1 MLKGGGNM
9 FIEKIEGK
17 NFKSFDE
24 LKIDLGNFNV
34 VIGPNASGKSN
45 FIRIFEFLRDI
56 ANFGLDNAISLQ
68 GGHEYIRN
76 MKIGSTQDL
85 SLKVTSSESQ
95 SQNKEIPSF
104 LGNGEVLKIV
114 KIEYEFCLRFD
125 QKTWCRV
132 TKEELKQD
140 LKIFTRKDQT
150 DVFLKVLRKNG
161 KLNYQIEAPDS
172 NYKKMV
178 ENTLFLL
185 KENIPENSLLM
196 ETPLFRFLTPLGD
209 IFREIAIY
217 DFDPKL
223 SKKAIPITGKAELEE
238 NGQNLPIVVKKI
250 LENEESRK
258 KFFNLVK
265 DLLPFVESLDIEKLV
280 DKSLLFKIRENYF
293 EDYIPAPLISDGTIN
308 IIALVLVLYFEKKR
322 VVIIEEP
329 ERNIHPYLV
338 SKIVDMMK
346 DASRQKQ
353 IIITTHN
360 PEFVKYAGLENL
372 LFVFRDE
379 KGFSRIERPANKKE
393 VEVFL
398 KNEIGIDELYV
409 QNLL

>member
-1 MLKGGGNM
+1 M
-9 FIEKIEGK
+9 
-17 NFKSFDE
+17 
-24 LKIDLGNFNV
+24 
-34 VIGPNASGKSN
+34 
-45 FIRIFEFLRDI
+45 
-56 ANFGLDNAISLQ
+56 
-68 GGHEYIRN
+68 
-76 MKIGSTQDL
+76 
-85 SLKVTSSESQ
+85 
-95 SQNKEIPSF
+95 
-104 LGNGEVLKIV
+104 
-114 KIEYEFCLRFD
+114 
-125 QKTWCRV
+125 
-132 TKEELKQD
+132 
-140 LKIFTRKDQT
+140 
-150 DVFLKVLRKNG
+150 
-161 KLNYQIEAPDS
+161 
-172 NYKKMV
+172 
-178 ENTLFLL
+178 
-185 KENIPENSLLM
+185 
-196 ETPLFRFLTPLGD
+196 
-209 IFREIAIY
+209 
-217 DFDPKL
+217 
-223 SKKAIPITGKAELEE
+223 
-238 NGQNLPIVVKKI
+238 VKKI

>member
-1 MLKGGGNM
+1 
-9 FIEKIEGK
+9 
-17 NFKSFDE
+17 
-24 LKIDLGNFNV
+24 
-34 VIGPNASGKSN
+34 
-45 FIRIFEFLRDI
+45 
-56 ANFGLDNAISLQ
+56 
-68 GGHEYIRN
+68 
-76 MKIGSTQDL
+76 
-85 SLKVTSSESQ
+85 
-95 SQNKEIPSF
+95 
-104 LGNGEVLKIV
+104 
-114 KIEYEFCLRFD
+114 LRFD

-161 KLNYQIEAPDS
+161 KLNYQIEVPDS

>member
-1 MLKGGGNM
+1 
-9 FIEKIEGK
+9 
-17 NFKSFDE
+17 
-24 LKIDLGNFNV
+24 
-34 VIGPNASGKSN
+34 
-45 FIRIFEFLRDI
+45 
-56 ANFGLDNAISLQ
+56 
-68 GGHEYIRN
+68 
-76 MKIGSTQDL
+76 
-85 SLKVTSSESQ
+85 
-95 SQNKEIPSF
+95 
-104 LGNGEVLKIV
+104 
-114 KIEYEFCLRFD
+114 LRFD

-150 DVFLKVLRKNG
+150 DVFLKVFRKNG
-161 KLNYQIEAPDS
+161 KLNYQMEAPDS

-196 ETPLFRFLTPLGD
+196 ETPVFRFLTPLGD
-209 IFREIAIY
+209 IFRGIAIY

-265 DLLPFVESLDIEKLV
+265 DLLPFLDIEKLV

-308 IIALVLVLYFEKKR
+308 LIVLVLVLYFEKKR
-322 VVIIEEP
+322 VVVIEEP
-329 ERNIHPYLV
+329 ERNIHPHLV
-338 SKIVDMMK
+338 SRIVDMMK

-398 KNEIGIDELYV
+398 RNEIGIDELYV

>member
-1 MLKGGGNM
+1 M
-9 FIEKIEGK
+9 
-17 NFKSFDE
+17 
-24 LKIDLGNFNV
+24 
-34 VIGPNASGKSN
+34 
-45 FIRIFEFLRDI
+45 
-56 ANFGLDNAISLQ
+56 
-68 GGHEYIRN
+68 
-76 MKIGSTQDL
+76 
-85 SLKVTSSESQ
+85 
-95 SQNKEIPSF
+95 
-104 LGNGEVLKIV
+104 
-114 KIEYEFCLRFD
+114 
-125 QKTWCRV
+125 
-132 TKEELKQD
+132 
-140 LKIFTRKDQT
+140 
-150 DVFLKVLRKNG
+150 
-161 KLNYQIEAPDS
+161 NYQIEVPDS